1 MGRLRHSAHFEPL
14 NHCSLMMKITHFNN
28 SFISVS
34 SQGQRIVCDPWA
46 GKANASGWQSFPE
59 FSCAA
64 LKENLADVRWVYLSH
79 LHDDHFHPETL
90 TSTGLLEREFIIKRF
105 QSPLLRDRLKRLG
118 VTRIHEVDPFTV
130 QQFGPFELSIFPQM
144 TSNSSGLVDDI
155 NYDLDTSI
163 AIKAGGSVF
172 FNQVDNPMSLKDLEC
187 IQAHIAE
194 HLGSIDVACLMSG
207 AASEYPQLFLGID
220 QPSEKRRIVERSLTD
235 LGDWLSVIKPK
246 YFFPAGGTYLIPGW
260 MSVFNENIA
269 QPDFAEI
276 SKHIAESNKPVQCFL
291 LEGGNFIEVNA
302 GRKSVRTG
310 VALSPVQAN
319 REIATDMHRQ
329 DVYSYEA
336 FEPPTWQALLM
347 FMDTARDNWTK
358 KVNKDGLTIHQAI
371 RFDIYRQLRFSAGE
385 PDVSQR
391 LGSYQL
397 NQPIASD
404 AGSLVVHIDQRAL
417 FGCLTRRLIWNGVL
431 GALCIYARSP
441 NRHYPTDFFSLNFLA
456 LTKEQLQ
463 LASVQLVG

>member
-1 MGRLRHSAHFEPL
+1 
-14 NHCSLMMKITHFNN
+14 MMKITHFNN

-59 FSCAA
+59 FSCSA

-105 QSPLLRDRLKRLG
+105 QSPVLRERLKQLG

-144 TSNSSGLVDDI
+144 TSNSSGLVDEI

-172 FNQVDNPMSLKDLEC
+172 FNQVDNPLSLKDLER

-207 AASEYPQLFLGID
+207 AASEYPHLFLDID
-220 QPSEKRRIVERSLTD
+220 QPSEKRRIVDRSLTD
-235 LGDWLSVIKPK
+235 LGDWLSVLKPK

-276 SKHIAESNKPVQCFL
+276 SRHIAESNKVVQSHL
-291 LEGGNFIEVNA
+291 LEGGNFIEINA
-302 GRKSVRTG
+302 GQKFARTG
-310 VALSPVQAN
+310 VALLPIQAN
-319 REIATDMHRQ
+319 REMAVDIHRQ
-329 DVYSYEA
+329 DSYGYEV
-336 FEPPTWQALLM
+336 FEPPPWLSLLTL
-347 FMDTARDNWTK
+347 MDAARDNWTK
-358 KVNKDGLTIHQAI
+358 KVNEHGLTIHQAI
-371 RFDIYRQLRFSAGE
+371 RFDIYHQLRLKTGE

-397 NQPIASD
+397 NQPTASD

-431 GALCIYARSP
+431 GALCIYARAP

-456 LTKEQLQ
+456 LTNEQLQ
-463 LASVQLVG
+463 QATVPVAG